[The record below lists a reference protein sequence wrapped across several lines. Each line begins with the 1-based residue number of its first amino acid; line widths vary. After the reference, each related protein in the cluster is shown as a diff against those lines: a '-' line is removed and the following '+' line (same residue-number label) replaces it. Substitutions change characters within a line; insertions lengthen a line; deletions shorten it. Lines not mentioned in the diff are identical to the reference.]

1 MLIWPDVLGL
11 ISRYIR
17 GMKTQMIDQNIQQHT
32 SQQKPEK
39 SQDGSLNLKRKK
51 NRLAARKGW

>member
-1 MLIWPDVLGL
+1 
-11 ISRYIR
+11 
-17 GMKTQMIDQNIQQHT
+17 MKTQMIDQNIQQHT